1 MVHGSTTTGS
11 VWEKSGNRMSPIH
24 QSIPEKKYDSQFKIV
39 FEAIAEL
46 MAPAEDSEKK
56 IGFEL
61 KEGKARYGKNRKT
74 EKNV

>member
-1 MVHGSTTTGS
+1 MT
-11 VWEKSGNRMSPIH
+11 
-24 QSIPEKKYDSQFKIV
+24 
-39 FEAIAEL
+39 
-46 MAPAEDSEKK
+46 PAEDSEKK

>member
-1 MVHGSTTTGS
+1 MNLELETDFC
-11 VWEKSGNRMSPIH
+11 
-24 QSIPEKKYDSQFKIV
+24 IPRAAEMV

-46 MAPAEDSEKK
+46 MTPVEESQKK

-74 EKNV
+74 GGNV